1 MILEKLFE
9 NLALEVHPFATCR
22 LAEGWRLLLPDPVHV
37 TLHYILEGEGK
48 LRVGSGEFLPLP
60 TNALAIM
67 PPGIEHAIQCGTVDH
82 ETGVEG
88 QGDPEAALCELV
100 AGPLD
105 QVSLIVACGQIHATY
120 AGGPGLFDS
129 LREAIVLNFSDS
141 QQMRGIFEALVNEYR
156 RSGPASAAMMNALMN
171 QCLIQVLR
179 RVSRQ
184 ADGTLPWLT
193 ALDDPRLARV
203 VETILNHP
211 ERQHT
216 LELLADVAHMSRS
229 AFAEHFR
236 QSFGRT
242 PMDYLRD
249 VRLRRGAQ
257 LLQVSQLSVDGVAS
271 KVGFASRSHF
281 SRSFKEQFGCSPVEF
296 RERRF

>member
-156 RSGPASAAMMNALMN
+156 RSGP
-171 QCLIQVLR
+171 
-179 RVSRQ
+179 
-184 ADGTLPWLT
+184 
-193 ALDDPRLARV
+193 
-203 VETILNHP
+203 
-211 ERQHT
+211 
-216 LELLADVAHMSRS
+216 RS